1 MAEGLRGRHAL
12 VTGGGRGIGRA
23 VALALS
29 AAGASVTVLGR
40 HAASLEEAVGG
51 GAAHGY
57 AVADVTDETAMRAAT
72 EIATRDRGPIDLLV
86 ANAGG
91 VETAPFLKSDAGVF
105 RRMLDL
111 NLMGVVN
118 SIHAVLPGMV
128 ERQFGRVV
136 AVSSTAGL
144 KGYAYVS
151 AYCAAKHAVVGL
163 VRALA
168 LETVQKGVTVNAV
181 CPGYTETDMV
191 RDSLAAVSEKTGR
204 SHDRVLSEVLM
215 DKPLGRLVRPDE
227 VAAAVLFLLSPEASA
242 ITGQAVAVAGGEV

>member
-1 MAEGLRGRHAL
+1 
-12 VTGGGRGIGRA
+12 
-23 VALALS
+23 
-29 AAGASVTVLGR
+29 
-40 HAASLEEAVGG
+40 
-51 GAAHGY
+51 
-57 AVADVTDETAMRAAT
+57 VADVTDETAMRAAAET
-72 EIATRDRGPIDLLV
+72 ATRDRGAIDLLV

-91 VETAPFLKSDAGVF
+91 VETAPFLRSDAGAF

-118 SIHAVLPGMV
+118 SVHAVLPGMV
-128 ERQFGRVV
+128 ERRFGRIV

-168 LETVQKGVTVNAV
+168 LETVQKGITVNAL

-191 RDSLAAVSEKTGR
+191 RDSLAAVSDKTGR
-204 SHDRVLSEVLM
+204 SHERVLGEVLK
-215 DKPLGRLVRPDE
+215 DKPLGRLVRPTRSRLRRSSCS
-227 VAAAVLFLLSPEASA
+227 APRPPRSPARRLRWRAGKSSHGRGHDRA
-242 ITGQAVAVAGGEV
+242 GPHHGRRGLGPAGG